1 MEQCWRATG
10 NLKENAMITI
20 NRRPFTGLLLSAAA
34 TGLLRP
40 YTAAALAKQ
49 PEDAGAQGALEIAV
63 DAYLYLYPLVT
74 MGITRR
80 QTNALPGTSRN
91 SLNNQFFHVRTFPP
105 ANFKMV
111 VRSNFDTL
119 YSTAWLDLTRE
130 PMVVSVPDTGGR
142 YYVLPMLD
150 MWTDVFAAP
159 GSRTSGT
166 GVGHFVVVPPGWT
179 GKLPDRVMR
188 IDAPTPSVWIVGRT
202 QTNGPQDYSAVHK
215 IQDGY
220 TITPLSQWGQ
230 APPAPPP
237 PNVPLPNLGAPA
249 PQVEVDHMPALQ
261 YFRYAAELMK
271 ANPPHVTDWST
282 LERMQRIGIKAGQ
295 SYHPEQLN
303 SALRDALTRSVAE
316 GQRRM
321 KARAANLGRLV
332 NGWQIMTHTMG
343 VYGIDYLKRAVVAQI
358 LLTAN
363 QPVDAVYPLIVTDA
377 DGKTPVGQ
385 NSYVLHF
392 DSGALPPVGAF
403 WSLSMYDAQGFQVAN
418 PISRFAIGSRDPL
431 RRNADGSIDLYV
443 QHDNPGG
450 ERTANWLPSPAT
462 GVLGLTMRLYAP
474 KAPVLDGAWVP
485 PPLRC
490 QV

>member
-1 MEQCWRATG
+1 
-10 NLKENAMITI
+10 MITI

-34 TGLLRP
+34 TGLMAP
-40 YTAAALAKQ
+40 YTTMALAKE
-49 PEDAGAQGALEIAV
+49 PEDVSGQDLFDIAV

-80 QTNALPGTSRN
+80 QTNALPGTPRN
-91 SLNNQFFHVRTFPP
+91 SLANQFFHVRTFPP
-105 ANFKMV
+105 ADFKMV

-119 YSTAWLDLTRE
+119 YSTAWLDLTKE
-130 PMVVSVPDTGGR
+130 PMVVSVSDTDGR

-166 GVGHFVVVPPGWT
+166 GVGHFAVIPPGWT
-179 GKLPDRVMR
+179 GKIPNAVTR
-188 IDAPTPSVWIVGRT
+188 IDAPTPSAWIVGRT
-202 QTNGPQDYSAVHK
+202 QTNGPQDYPAVHK
-215 IQDGY
+215 IQNGY
-220 TITPLSQWGQ
+220 TITPLSQWGHT
-230 APPAPPP
+230 PPARPA
-237 PNVPLPNLGAPA
+237 PNEPLPDLGAPA
-249 PQVEVDHMPALQ
+249 PQVEVDRMPALQ
-261 YFRYAAELMK
+261 YFQYAAELMK
-271 ANPPHVTDWST
+271 ANPPHGTDWST
-282 LERMQRIGIKAGQ
+282 LERMKRIGIKAGQ
-295 SYHPEQLN
+295 TYHPEQLT

-321 KARAANLGRLV
+321 QARAANLGRLV
-332 NGWQIMTHTMG
+332 NGWQIVTHTMG

-363 QPVDAVYPLIVTDA
+363 QPVDAVYPLIITDA
-377 DGKTPVGQ
+377 GGKTPLGQ
-385 NSYVLHF
+385 NNYVLHF
-392 DSGALPPVGAF
+392 DNGALPPVGAF

-418 PISRFAIGSRDPL
+418 PINRFAIGSRDPL
-431 RRNADGSIDLYV
+431 RHNADGSIDLYV

-450 ERTANWLPSPAT
+450 NRTANWLPSPAT

-485 PPLRC
+485 PPLHH
-490 QV
+490 QA